1 MQVLKL
7 NITNFRNIEQA
18 SLEPHPRLNLIIGT
32 NGAGK
37 TSLLECL
44 VLLSKGRSFRSGS
57 HRDLIG
63 PKEKKLQLHC
73 QLRIQGKTHKLGIE
87 RGISS
92 WRGRLNGEEMKQRS
106 GLAHLLPHVLFEP
119 NSHLLVD
126 GGPDYRRRYLD
137 WSVFHVKPEFLS
149 VWYRFHRSLK
159 QRNALLKQPT
169 SRANHTI
176 LDSLDQQLAL
186 AGHSINRLREA
197 AFKELQPCVVD
208 ALTAIA
214 PGTPDTR
221 LGYSCGWSGDDYL
234 EYLGANRQRDCD
246 AGQTL
251 GGPHRANI
259 EMMSAKDRVR
269 DRFSRGQQKA
279 LAYAMLVAQ
288 VDHLKQN
295 KIEPLILLDDPASEL
310 DETTLSLLFQR
321 VYKGSGQLWVTSV
334 EPDPPLWISGLSLKG
349 PEYSV
354 FHVKHG
360 KFLKMV

>member
-1 MQVLKL
+1 LKL
-7 NITNFRNIEQA
+7 NITNFRNIESA
-18 SLEPHPRLNLIIGT
+18 TIEPHPRLNLIVGA

-63 PKEKKLQLHC
+63 PQEKKLQLHC
-73 QLRIQGKTHKLGIE
+73 QLEVQGKIHKLGIE

-92 WRGRLNGEEMKQRS
+92 WRGRLDGEEMKQRS

-126 GGPDYRRRYLD
+126 GGPDFRRRYLD

-159 QRNALLKQPT
+159 QRNALLKQSS

-186 AGHSINRLREA
+186 AANSINSLRDA
-197 AFKELQPCVVD
+197 AFTELQPYIAD
-208 ALTAIA
+208 ALAAIA
-214 PGTPDTR
+214 PNTPDVR
-221 LGYSCGWSGDDYL
+221 LEYSRGWSGGDYL
-234 EYLGANRQRDCD
+234 EYLGASRQRDAD

-259 EMMSAKDRVR
+259 EMISGGDRVR

-288 VDHLKQN
+288 ADHLKHN
-295 KIEPLILLDDPASEL
+295 NIEPLILLDDPASEL
-310 DETTLSLLFQR
+310 DEITLSLVFER
-321 VYKGSGQLWVTSV
+321 VYGGSGQLWITSV
-334 EPDPPLWISGLSLKG
+334 EPESPSWIEGLSLEG
-349 PEYSV
+349 SEYNV